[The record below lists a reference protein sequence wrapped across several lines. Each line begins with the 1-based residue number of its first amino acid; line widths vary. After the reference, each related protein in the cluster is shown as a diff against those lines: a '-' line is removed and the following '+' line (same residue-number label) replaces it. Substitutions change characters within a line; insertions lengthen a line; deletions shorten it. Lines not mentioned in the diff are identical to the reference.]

1 MSRFECDLYPE
12 LRVRCL
18 CCDSGCCDRFEI
30 DVTPEEVQALEALH
44 IPGTPPAEECF
55 TPVPERKEFI
65 LNKGTD
71 HHCIFA
77 DGKLCKIH
85 KLRGYAAKP
94 LVCRIF
100 PFHIEH
106 WRDGRV
112 SAELRFICPGV
123 GCADGKRAGDLLG
136 ELGILARQLG
146 FRRGANDCVYSETN
160 PAPLE
165 TVRKIHRGFRAL
177 LHDAGRPFPLRC
189 YAAARILEFHTH
201 EPESIRSADGSFAE
215 DLTAFVRKAVPEL
228 TSELESGRMD
238 ALIRAELRSL
248 ICGYLRD
255 DNLLD
260 RSAGRR
266 LRSLFIHVRVY
277 SGQSPISE
285 LNPAAPQY
293 TMRAIPGAA
302 RSLACSND
310 AQELFFGWFY
320 GKLDSMHFCGTRCH
334 NYTYEQGMRHLLLSV
349 PVVMQLAAAYAL
361 AAGDEKIERDKMLR
375 AVRLADFS
383 FGRSPFFRLRAAK
396 RWIRRLAVPKRYA
409 ALLGTLPALPSGMQA
424 PSVENGERLAS
435 SPERRI
441 LRHCSNCGSGAIPAA
456 KSSSPSSRL
465 SSFLRPCRS
474 SSGPNR
480 AR

>member
-1 MSRFECDLYPE
+1 MGRFECDLYPE
-12 LRVRCL
+12 QRVRCL

-30 DVTPEEVQALEALH
+30 AVTPEEVQSLEALH
-44 IPGTPPAEECF
+44 IPGTPPAEGCF
-55 TPVPERKEFI
+55 SPVPERKEFI
-65 LNKGTD
+65 LNKGKD
-71 HHCIFA
+71 HHCVFA
-77 DGKLCKIH
+77 DDRLCKIH

-123 GCADGKRAGDLLG
+123 GSVDGKRTGEMLG
-136 ELGILARQLG
+136 ELGILSRQLG

-165 TVRKIHRGFRAL
+165 TVRKIHCGFRAL
-177 LHDAGRPFPLRC
+177 LHDTHYPFPLRC

-201 EPESIRSADGSFAE
+201 EPQAIRSADDGFAD
-215 DLTAFVRKAVPEL
+215 DLAAFVRKAAPEL
-228 TSELESGRMD
+228 ASELQRGRMD

-260 RSAGRR
+260 RSIGRR
-266 LRSLFIHVRVY
+266 LRSMFTHFRVY
-277 SGQSPISE
+277 SGRSPISE
-285 LNPAAPQY
+285 LNPAAPHY

-302 RSLACSND
+302 VSLACSSD
-310 AQELFFGWFY
+310 AMEIFFQWFY

-334 NYTYEQGMRHLLLSV
+334 KYTYEHGLRHFLLSV
-349 PVVMQLAAAYAL
+349 PVVVQLAAAYAL
-361 AAGDEKIERDKMLR
+361 AAGKEMIGREEMLP

-383 FGRSPFFRLRAAK
+383 FGRSPFFRLHAAK
-396 RWIRRLAVPKRYA
+396 RWIRHLAEPKRYA
-409 ALLGTLPALPSGMQA
+409 ALLRTLPALPSGM
-424 PSVENGERLAS
+424 E
-435 SPERRI
+435 
-441 LRHCSNCGSGAIPAA
+441 
-456 KSSSPSSRL
+456 
-465 SSFLRPCRS
+465 
-474 SSGPNR
+474 
-480 AR
+480 